1 MAKIP
6 KSEMPAYVRRCYSQW
21 QTATKRNREAER
33 ERLRFYVGGDLQWR
47 DDELT
52 KRKNQQRPW
61 VTINRVKPAV
71 DQVEGDIRLNP
82 PGPQVHPVG
91 GGADADTADIIEGL
105 IREVDYRSNACTA
118 YSTAGKYSAASGYA
132 VLELATEYVSE
143 DSFAQQLVVKSVED
157 PEMVF
162 LDPTARRAN
171 REDAGWVASS
181 RCTRSRSTWRPSA
194 RTAPS

>member
-6 KSEMPAYVRRCYSQW
+6 KSEMPAYVRRCYQQW
-21 QTATKRNREAER
+21 QTATKRNRDAER

-52 KRKNQQRPW
+52 KRRNQQRPW

-91 GGADADTADIIEGL
+91 GGADADTADIIEW
-105 IREVDYRSNACTA
+105 
-118 YSTAGKYSAASGYA
+118 
-132 VLELATEYVSE
+132 
-143 DSFAQQLVVKSVED
+143 
-157 PEMVF
+157 PEP
-162 LDPTARRAN
+162 DR
-171 REDAGWVASS
+171 
-181 RCTRSRSTWRPSA
+181 
-194 RTAPS
+194 